1 MTEWWIPVFTGMTKY
16 KHLHNNDK
24 IKIMDSC
31 FYVNDRIEDWIPVY
45 TGMTKNTVIPTEV
58 GIYITDK
65 KTGFPFFPAFTRTGM
80 TKWRNFPM
88 IDKIES
94 TLVID
99 KIKIMDS
106 RFHGNDRMVGITNGK
121 TRFPFSRE

>member
-1 MTEWWIPVFTGMTKY
+1 
-16 KHLHNNDK
+16 
-24 IKIMDSC
+24 MDSR
-31 FYVNDRIEDWIPVY
+31 FHGNDRMVDSRLH
-45 TGMTKNTVIPTEV
+45 GN
-58 GIYITDK
+58 G
-65 KTGFPFFPAFTRTGM
+65 
-80 TKWRNFPM
+80 
-88 IDKIES
+88 KIES

>member
-1 MTEWWIPVFTGMTKY
+1 MSFLQKREYI
-16 KHLHNNDK
+16 LL
-24 IKIMDSC
+24 IKIMDSR
-31 FYVNDRIEDWIPVY
+31 FHGNDRMVDSRLH
-45 TGMTKNTVIPTEV
+45 GN
-58 GIYITDK
+58 G
-65 KTGFPFFPAFTRTGM
+65 
-80 TKWRNFPM
+80 
-88 IDKIES
+88 KIES

>member
-1 MTEWWIPVFTGMTKY
+1 
-16 KHLHNNDK
+16 
-24 IKIMDSC
+24 MDSR
-31 FYVNDRIEDWIPVY
+31 FHGNDRMVDSRLH
-45 TGMTKNTVIPTEV
+45 GN
-58 GIYITDK
+58 
-65 KTGFPFFPAFTRTGM
+65 
-80 TKWRNFPM
+80 
-88 IDKIES
+88 DKIES